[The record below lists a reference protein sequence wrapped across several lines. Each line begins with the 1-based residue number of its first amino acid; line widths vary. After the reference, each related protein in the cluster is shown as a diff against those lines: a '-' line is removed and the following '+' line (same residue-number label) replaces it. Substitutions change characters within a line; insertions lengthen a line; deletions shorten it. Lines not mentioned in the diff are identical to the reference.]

1 MKLKRWI
8 SYSLLLS
15 FFVVLTP
22 RSFWHD
28 CDSESH
34 SHYNSS
40 NKKSKVHFEQKDCF
54 ACDYDLGFIDQPDF
68 FSISFHKIHVLKF
81 NQHLTAQYIA
91 SKFDFFLKRGPPLI

>member
-22 RSFWHD
+22 RTFWHN
-28 CDSESH
+28 CKTESH
-34 SHYNSS
+34 SHYSSS
-40 NKKSKVHFEQKDCF
+40 NEKLKVHFEQKDCF
-54 ACDYDLGFIDQPDF
+54 ACDYDLGFIDQPVF
-68 FSISFHKIHVLKF
+68 FSSSFVKIQFHKWNQVLP
-81 NQHLTAQYIA
+81 AQYIV